1 MKKPMKKKPS
11 MGKGV
16 GKPGKDSNAMRHMAA
31 VKGVCWNKGSGKW
44 QAGIKVRGKSLH
56 LGLFDDIDA
65 AAAAYQQAAA
75 HHFGQ
80 FARPA

>member
-1 MKKPMKKKPS
+1 MT
-11 MGKGV
+11 GV
-16 GKPGKDSNAMRHMAA
+16 QTCALPIYQANTTLRSYNTSGR
-31 VKGVCWNKGSGKW
+31 KGVCWNKGSGKW